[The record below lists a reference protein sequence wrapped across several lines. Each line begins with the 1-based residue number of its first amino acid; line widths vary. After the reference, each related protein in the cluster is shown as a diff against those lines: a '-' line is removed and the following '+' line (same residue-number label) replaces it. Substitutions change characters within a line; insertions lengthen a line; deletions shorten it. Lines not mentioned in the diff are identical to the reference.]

1 MKGLC
6 LPRFHPQR
14 VSRARGIGE
23 RTKPGMEVVE
33 LDTCA
38 LALNSR
44 NDPMVSVEPMIGS
57 SDFGESEIPM

>member
-1 MKGLC
+1 M
-6 LPRFHPQR
+6 
-14 VSRARGIGE
+14 SRARGIWE

-38 LALNSR
+38 LAPNSR
-44 NDPMVSVEPMIGS
+44 NGPMVSVEPMIGS